1 MNDVILS
8 KLLGHA
14 DIKTTLNTYTSVFNK
29 FKEDEL
35 QKYLDY
41 INQLH

>member
-1 MNDVILS
+1 MKKFIRDE
-8 KLLGHA
+8 
-14 DIKTTLNTYTSVFNK
+14 DIQLTLNTYTSVFNK
-29 FKEDEL
+29 FKEDEV